1 MCTEFKTSLIAA
13 AILAALPQPA
23 AATDAAGDTDAVE
36 RITIFGLRAVDR
48 NKLEQAIL
56 DRRRAASS
64 DTASLLD
71 EVPGVSVYGSGGV
84 SGLPAI
90 HGLNDE
96 RVRVEVDGM
105 AITSACANHMN
116 PPLSYL
122 DPSQLARVN
131 VMAGITPVS
140 EGGDSIGGTISAQT
154 PDPVFAE
161 SGEMLATGEIGSF
174 YRSNGDNFGGSLAA
188 TLASERFS
196 ARITSS
202 ASQSANYKAG
212 NGTEVLSTR
221 YATQNTALM
230 LAHRSDDALLVFNA
244 GAQYIPYQAYPNA
257 WMDMTENQAA
267 FANLR
272 YVGRFSWGSAELQT
286 YYNRTRH
293 EMNML
298 EDKGGEMPMNT
309 DGKNLG
315 YAIKASVT
323 LTDTD
328 VLRIGN
334 EFHRFRLDDW
344 WPAVPGS
351 MMMGP
356 DAYKNINNGQRDRLG
371 TYAEWEASWSP
382 AWRSVLGVRYDRVS
396 MDTGDVQPYSWMGMM
411 GGPDADADAA
421 MAFNAI
427 DHARTD
433 NNLDLT
439 AMLRFVPS
447 EISSLEAGY
456 ARKTRSP
463 NLYER
468 YAWGKGMMAMM
479 MTGWF
484 GDANGYVGDPD
495 LKPEIA
501 NTVSATARLQSAAAK
516 GWALRV
522 TPYYTYVQDYI
533 DVERCPV
540 SPGACMGMN
549 QTETANFVFLKFVN
563 HDARL
568 YGLDASAESSVL
580 ETGLGEVQFKGIA
593 AYVHGRDA
601 TTGDKLFHIMPLNAR
616 LTAEHRLD
624 RWSSALEVQMVAGKH
639 DVQAVRNEVRT
650 AGYSLLN
657 LRTRYEWKQLTLDAG
672 IENALDKYYEA
683 PLGGAYVGGRMGE
696 WGQNVAGKGRSYY
709 AAVGMKF

>member
-13 AILAALPQPA
+13 AMLAALPKVVA
-23 AATDAAGDTDAVE
+23 AADAASDTDAVE
-36 RITIFGLRAVDR
+36 RITIFGHRAVDR
-48 NKLEQAIL
+48 NKLDRSTLE
-56 DRRRAASS
+56 RRRAATS

-71 EVPGVSVYGSGGV
+71 EVPGVSVYGGGGV

-122 DPSQLARVN
+122 DPALLARVN

-161 SGEMLATGEIGSF
+161 HGEMLATGEIGSF

-188 TLASERFS
+188 TVASERFS
-196 ARITSS
+196 ARLTSS
-202 ASQSANYKAG
+202 ASQSGNYKAG
-212 NGTEVLSTR
+212 NGAEVLSTR

-272 YVGRFSWGSAELQT
+272 YLSRFNWGSAEFQT
-286 YYNRTRH
+286 YYSRTRH
-293 EMNML
+293 EMNLL
-298 EDKGGEMPMNT
+298 EDKGGQMPMNT

-344 WPAVPGS
+344 WPPVAGS

-356 DAYKNINNGQRDRLG
+356 NTYKNINEGQRDRLG
-371 TYAEWEASWSP
+371 AYAEWEAGWSP

-396 MDTGDVQPYSWMGMM
+396 MDAGDVQPYSWMGMM
-411 GGPDADADAA
+411 GAADAA
-421 MAFNAI
+421 AAKAFNAI
-427 DHARTD
+427 EHARTD

-439 AMLRFVPS
+439 AMLRFAPS
-447 EISSLEAGY
+447 DTSSLEAGF

-468 YAWGKGMMAMM
+468 YAWGKGRMAMM

-484 GDANGYVGDPD
+484 GDGNGYVGDPD

-501 NTVSATARLQSAAAK
+501 NTISATARLQSAAAR
-516 GWALRV
+516 GWAFRV
-522 TPYYTYVQDYI
+522 TPYYTYVQDYV
-533 DVERCPV
+533 DVARCPV
-540 SPGACMGMN
+540 SPGACKPMN
-549 QTETANFVFLKFVN
+549 QTETADFVFLKFVN

-568 YGLDASAESSVL
+568 YGLDASAATSVL
-580 ETGLGEVQFKGIA
+580 ETGLGELQLKGVA

-601 TTGDKLFHIMPLNAR
+601 TTGDNLFHIMPINAK
-616 LTAEHRLD
+616 LTAEHRLE
-624 RWSSALEVQMVAGKH
+624 RWSSAVELQLVAGKH
-639 DVQAVRNEVRT
+639 DVQAVRNEVQT
-650 AGYSLLN
+650 AGYGLLN
-657 LRTRYEWKQLTLDAG
+657 LRTRYEWQHLTLDAG
-672 IENALDKYYEA
+672 IENALDKYYEP
-683 PLGGAYVGGRMGE
+683 PLGGAYLGGSMGE

-709 AAVGMKF
+709 VALGMKF